1 MTAGGE
7 LTVRVVDLCEAG
19 ESSLLVEISGLGL
32 TICSPVAD
40 ADRAIF
46 TARKQ
51 IGRPG
56 CVFAIEFPV
65 PDRRPPKLHI

>member
-7 LTVRVVDLCEAG
+7 LTVRVADLCEAG
-19 ESSLLVEISGLGL
+19 ESSLLAEISGLGL

-40 ADRAIF
+40 ADRAIL

-56 CVFAIEFPV
+56 CAFAIEFPV